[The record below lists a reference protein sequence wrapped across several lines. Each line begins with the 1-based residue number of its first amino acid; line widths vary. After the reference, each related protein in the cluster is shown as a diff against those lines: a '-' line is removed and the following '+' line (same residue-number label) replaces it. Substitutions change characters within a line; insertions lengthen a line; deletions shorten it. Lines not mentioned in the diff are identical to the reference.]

1 MLQATGIVPCI
12 PPATEKESLQRPIAT
27 TDGANKR
34 KTSVVKRESDNE
46 ELDPDDDEAEDDEDD
61 LAKERELLV
70 RIQFDSHCML
80 HYLMLLM

>member
-1 MLQATGIVPCI
+1 MLQATGIVPRI
-12 PPATEKESLQRPIAT
+12 PTAIEKESPQRPTAT

-34 KTSVVKRESDNE
+34 KTSVVKTESDNE

-70 RIQFDSHCML
+70 RIQFDAYYML
-80 HYLMLLM
+80 HFLMLLM